1 MKRMSRDLELKLICK
16 AQAGDEAAM
25 LTLLAQHER
34 FIYKVAIK
42 TKARGLD
49 VDDLLQV
56 GRIAMIQS
64 IRSFDPRFKAKLTTW
79 AYRIIAQKC
88 QCEAYSAGVIRL
100 PQCARTIDPEAAA
113 WAMQGGMS
121 LDYEKQSSTTNDQPT
136 TLGALVPDRHDH
148 VSEIC
153 AEEHR
158 RRVRRA
164 VKKLPPR
171 EQDIV
176 NRRLAGET
184 LKQIGDSQGV
194 VKERIRQLESNAWAR
209 LRAWLATPDD
219 KEPKRKAKKRNWKSV
234 VRGSRPPSVRAM
246 EPVTL

>member
-1 MKRMSRDLELKLICK
+1 VKRMSRDLELKLIRK
-16 AQAGDEAAM
+16 AQAGDESAM

-42 TKARGLD
+42 TKARGCD

-56 GRIAMIQS
+56 GRMAMIQS

-88 QCEAYSAGVIRL
+88 QCEAYSAGVVRL
-100 PQCARTIDPEAAA
+100 PLCAKTVDPEAAA

-121 LDYEKQSSTTNDQPT
+121 LDVTVSSTNDQAT
-136 TLGALVPDRHDH
+136 TLGALVPDAHNH
-148 VSEIC
+148 VAEIC

-158 RRVRRA
+158 CRVRRA
-164 VKKLPPR
+164 VRKLPPR

-176 NRRLAGET
+176 TRRMAGET
-184 LKQIGDSQGV
+184 LKEIGDSQGV
-194 VKERIRQLESNAWAR
+194 VKERIRQLEGNAWKK
-209 LRAWLATPDD
+209 LREWLATPEDM
-219 KEPKRKAKKRNWKSV
+219 EPKRKAKRRNWKSV
-234 VRGSRPPSVRAM
+234 VRGNRPPSVRAM